1 MSTKQTPSPELDRL
15 ASAWLADG
23 PTELSDRALSA
34 ALDEIHRTRQR
45 RRWAAPWRILNMRT
59 PMRLAAAVA
68 IVVVIG
74 YGALNVLRPNGGIGA
89 LPSATPASTGQA
101 PAAVAS
107 PTLVPLDTSSWF
119 LYVSRFNWLGVQY
132 PRGWTAIDA
141 DHAWSL
147 DADAAWPNTAAD
159 RYVSPDG
166 RVSLASWSVVVDPGT
181 DLLTWI
187 EAYCPR
193 NTSPCTGIQE
203 RAVPVVADDKL
214 HVSGLLIPFKD
225 NVQAFFLDVDRI
237 FVVAAWRPES
247 DPGLAQ
253 FGGATRLLEAMS
265 ASMCFTCAYPVGSTP
280 RPG

>member
-1 MSTKQTPSPELDRL
+1 MNTNSEFDRH
-15 ASAWLADG
+15 AAAWLDDG
-23 PTELSDRALSA
+23 PTELSDRVLDA
-34 ALDEIHRTRQR
+34 ALREVHLTRQR
-45 RRWAAPWRILNMRT
+45 RRWAAPWRTLNMRT
-59 PMRLAAAVA
+59 PIRLATAIA

-74 YGALNVLRPNGGIGA
+74 YGALNLLRPNGGIGA
-89 LPSATPASTGQA
+89 LPSASTASTGLA
-101 PAAVAS
+101 PTAVPS

-119 LYVSRFNWLGVQY
+119 LYVSRWNWLGVEY

-159 RYVSPDG
+159 TFVSPDG
-166 RVSLASWSVVVDPGT
+166 RVKLASWSVVVDPGT
-181 DLLTWI
+181 NLLTWI

-193 NTSPCTGIQE
+193 NTSPCTGIQD

-237 FVVAAWRPES
+237 YMVAVWRPES
-247 DPGLAQ
+247 DPGLVQ
-253 FGGATRLLEAMS
+253 FGGGRRILEAMS
-265 ASMCFTCAYPVGSTP
+265 ASMCFTCAYPNGSTP